1 MGGGGSADTAVDQE
15 IAEINPTKMMV
26 PLEYACFISYR
37 NSREVKGRLNDFAAA
52 LKTEI
57 ANAVDAYLPDSS
69 IQDEGGRIVF
79 LDRDIFSNFD
89 FNPQQLGQGLCKSI
103 VWIVLYTRNYLSGS
117 LWCAS
122 ELHGMMKLEAERL
135 ECIEQIGNPD
145 FGFIAPI
152 LLTGDE
158 TEMPAALRK
167 HKRHFLDFSGF
178 FLRKNF
184 TEDDDFADK
193 LRVLLDNIGRVQ
205 QVVLD
210 RNADICAGCNSF
222 ALVDV
227 TEDEGKAKIE
237 DFVEHLKAKQPPQP
251 IN

>member
-1 MGGGGSADTAVDQE
+1 
-15 IAEINPTKMMV
+15 MV

-37 NSREVKGRLNDFAAA
+37 NSREVKGRLNDFAAT

-69 IQDEGGRIVF
+69 IQDAEGRIAF
-79 LDRDIFSNFD
+79 LDQDVFNNFAFD
-89 FNPQQLGQGLCKSI
+89 SARLGQGLCTSI
-103 VWIVLYTRNYLSGS
+103 VWIVLYTRNYLGGS

-122 ELHGMMKLEAERL
+122 ELEGMMRLEKERL
-135 ECIEQIGNPD
+135 ACIGQSANPD

-152 LLTGDE
+152 RLTGDE
-158 TEMPAALRK
+158 AEMPPALRK
-167 HKRHFLDFSGF
+167 YKRHLLDFSSF

-184 TEDDDFADK
+184 TEDNDFRDK

-222 ALVDV
+222 VLVDV
-227 TEDEGKAKIE
+227 TEDEGKAIIE
-237 DFVEHLKAKQPPQP
+237 TFVENLKAKQPPQP

>member
-1 MGGGGSADTAVDQE
+1 
-15 IAEINPTKMMV
+15 MV

-69 IQDEGGRIVF
+69 IQDAEGQIVF
-79 LDRDIFSNFD
+79 LDRDVFNNFAFD
-89 FNPQQLGQGLCKSI
+89 PQQLGQGLCKSI
-103 VWIVLYTRNYLSGS
+103 VWVVLYTRNYLSGS

-122 ELHGMMKLEAERL
+122 ELHGMMKLEEDRL
-135 ECIEQIGNPD
+135 ACIEQSNNPD

-152 LLTGDE
+152 RLTGDE
-158 TEMPAALRK
+158 AEMPEALRK
-167 HKRHFLDFSGF
+167 YKRHLLDFSGF

-193 LRVLLDNIGRVQ
+193 LRTLLDNIGRVQ

-210 RNADICAGCNSF
+210 KDADICAGCNSF

-227 TEDEGKAKIE
+227 TQEEGKADIE
-237 DFVEHLKAKQPPQP
+237 AFVENLKAKRPPQP